1 MTTVYQRL
9 FYIFKNMD
17 SSYGYS
23 SNPSGY
29 LKAEINGRTIKLQ
42 AVVQNLCYEKEE
54 LSYSLYAVSCSGNH
68 HHQAK
73 LCELPLSKGKADVRQ
88 DITEVLEKNR
98 LNFSDIDVLAVI
110 SVSTSRFK
118 KKTMCPLVA
127 YPKGEVEWRAKFERI
142 LENGGTE
149 EFFEVQ
155 NRDKALAENES
166 DILSQDSSAAL
177 AENEPDILSQDS
189 SEAFAEN
196 ESDILS
202 QDSSEAFA
210 ENESAILSQDSSA
223 AFAENEPDI
232 LSQDSSAAFA
242 ENEPDILSQD
252 SSVAFAENEPDIL
265 SQDSSAAFSENE
277 SPIFRESEMAKDSF
291 TSQSDITDAA
301 SSSNIN
307 ELNAANT
314 QTVIDCD
321 DATACEYEA
330 KLIERA
336 LKHADEIG
344 VDEALE
350 DNTPILTPSQKSIA
364 HLVEE
369 KLYEIEN
376 ASEQNN
382 KKKIQSS
389 SEKIA
394 PQQNKDIDTAFPMK
408 DVWTK
413 IQQELWVKERES
425 EKEVTFDEDI
435 LQTVERN
442 YQELSS
448 FGLSMDVKTG
458 EINLDS
464 LKKDLDRCFE
474 SYNPFKGRI
483 KGIHWWKINS
493 PGYLNN
499 LLFKNN
505 IKTYL
510 LFNPKVLLANFKYR
524 HVLFGM
530 QMDKGI
536 NRFQLICGVPGVYSI
551 DDNPFSTAGT
561 WIQLDGIKP
570 KYGAFGYWLVLID
583 ARSGKIHKLK

>member
-23 SNPSGY
+23 SSPSGY
-29 LKAEINGRTIKLQ
+29 LRVEINGCTIKLQ

-68 HHQAK
+68 HQQAK
-73 LCELPLSKGKADVRQ
+73 LCELPLSKGKADLRQ
-88 DITEVLEKNR
+88 DITEVLEKCK
-98 LNFSDIDVLAVI
+98 LNFSDVDVLAVI
-110 SVSTSRFK
+110 SVSTSKFK

-127 YPKGEVEWRAKFERI
+127 YPKGEVEWRSKFERI

-155 NRDKALAENES
+155 NQDNAL
-166 DILSQDSSAAL
+166 
-177 AENEPDILSQDS
+177 
-189 SEAFAEN
+189 AEN

-210 ENESAILSQDSSA
+210 ENESDLLNQDSSEAFAESESDLLSQDSSEAFAENESDLLNQDNSEAFAENESGILSQDSSE
-223 AFAENEPDI
+223 AFAENESEI
-232 LSQDSSAAFA
+232 LSQDSLEAFA
-242 ENEPDILSQD
+242 ENVSQ
-252 SSVAFAENEPDIL
+252 
-265 SQDSSAAFSENE
+265 
-277 SPIFRESEMAKDSF
+277 IFRESEIAEDTF
-291 TSQSDITDAA
+291 ASQSDITVSA
-301 SSSNIN
+301 SSSIIN
-307 ELNAANT
+307 EPNAANMET
-314 QTVIDCD
+314 ISDCD

-330 KLIERA
+330 KLVERA

-344 VDEALE
+344 VDEASD
-350 DNTPILTPSQKSIA
+350 DNTPIMTPSHKSIA

-369 KLYEIEN
+369 KLHEIEN
-376 ASEQNN
+376 DLEQNN

-394 PQQNKDIDTAFPMK
+394 PQQSNDIDAAFAMK

-413 IQQELWVKERES
+413 IQQELWVKEREA

-464 LKKDLDRCFE
+464 LKEDLNRCFE

-499 LLFKNN
+499 LLFKNS

-536 NRFQLICGVPGVYSI
+536 NRFQLICGVPGVYNI
-551 DDNPFSTAGT
+551 DDNPFSTTGT

>member
-23 SNPSGY
+23 SSPSGY
-29 LKAEINGRTIKLQ
+29 LRVEINGCTIKLQ

-68 HHQAK
+68 HKQAK
-73 LCELPLSKGKADVRQ
+73 LCELPLSKGKADIRQ
-88 DITEVLEKNR
+88 DITEVLEKHK
-98 LNFSDIDVLAVI
+98 LNFSDINVLAVI
-110 SVSTSRFK
+110 SVSTSKFK
-118 KKTMCPLVA
+118 KKMMCPLVA
-127 YPKGEVEWRAKFERI
+127 YPKGEVEWRSKFERI

-149 EFFEVQ
+149 EYFEGQ
-155 NRDKALAENES
+155 NHDNALAENESDMLSQDSSETLAENES
-166 DILSQDSSAAL
+166 DILSQDGSETL
-177 AENEPDILSQDS
+177 ADNESDMLSQDSPETLADNKSDMLSQDS
-189 SEAFAEN
+189 SQAFAEK
-196 ESDILS
+196 ES
-202 QDSSEAFA
+202 Q
-210 ENESAILSQDSSA
+210 
-223 AFAENEPDI
+223 
-232 LSQDSSAAFA
+232 
-242 ENEPDILSQD
+242 
-252 SSVAFAENEPDIL
+252 
-265 SQDSSAAFSENE
+265 
-277 SPIFRESEMAKDSF
+277 IFRENEIAEDTF
-291 TSQSDITDAA
+291 ASQSDITEAA
-301 SSSNIN
+301 SSSIIN
-307 ELNAANT
+307 ELDATNME
-314 QTVIDCD
+314 TVSDCD

-330 KLIERA
+330 KLVERA

-344 VDEALE
+344 VDEASD
-350 DNTPILTPSQKSIA
+350 DNTPIFTPSQKSIA

-376 ASEQNN
+376 DSGQNN

-394 PQQNKDIDTAFPMK
+394 PQQSKDIDTAFPMK

-413 IQQELWVKERES
+413 IQQELWVKEREA

-442 YQELSS
+442 YQELST

-464 LKKDLDRCFE
+464 LKEDLDRCFE

-536 NRFQLICGVPGVYSI
+536 NRFQLICGVPGVYNI
-551 DDNPFSTAGT
+551 DDKPFSTAGT
-561 WIQLDGIKP
+561 WIQLEGIKP

>member
-29 LKAEINGRTIKLQ
+29 LRVEINGCTIKLQ

-68 HHQAK
+68 HKQAK
-73 LCELPLSKGKADVRQ
+73 LCELPLSKGKADIRQ
-88 DITEVLEKNR
+88 DITEVLEKHK
-98 LNFSDIDVLAVI
+98 LNFSDINVLAVI
-110 SVSTSRFK
+110 SVSTSKFK
-118 KKTMCPLVA
+118 RKTMCPLVA
-127 YPKGEVEWRAKFERI
+127 YPKGEVEWRSKFERI

-149 EFFEVQ
+149 EYFEDQ
-155 NRDKALAENES
+155 NHDNSLAENES
-166 DILSQDSSAAL
+166 NILSQDNSEAL
-177 AENEPDILSQDS
+177 AKNESDLLTQDS

-196 ESDILS
+196 ESDLLT

-210 ENESAILSQDSSA
+210 ENESDLLSQDSSQA
-223 AFAENEPDI
+223 LADSESDILSHDSSEAFAENESDL
-232 LSQDSSAAFA
+232 LSQDSS
-242 ENEPDILSQD
+242 Q
-252 SSVAFAENEPDIL
+252 V
-265 SQDSSAAFSENE
+265 FSENE
-277 SPIFRESEMAKDSF
+277 SQIFRKNEITEDTFA
-291 TSQSDITDAA
+291 SQSDITDAA

-314 QTVIDCD
+314 ETVIDCD

-442 YQELSS
+442 YQDLSS

-464 LKKDLDRCFE
+464 LKEDLDRCFE

-483 KGIHWWKINS
+483 KGIHCWKINS

-536 NRFQLICGVPGVYSI
+536 NRFQLICGVPGVYNI
-551 DDNPFSTAGT
+551 DDNPFSTAST
-561 WIQLDGIKP
+561 WIQLDGVKP

>member
-155 NRDKALAENES
+155 NRDKALAENEP
-166 DILSQDSSAAL
+166 DILSQDSSEAF

-210 ENESAILSQDSSA
+210 ENEPDILSQDSSA
-223 AFAENEPDI
+223 AFTENEPDI
-232 LSQDSSAAFA
+232 LSQDSSEAFA
-242 ENEPDILSQD
+242 ENESQ
-252 SSVAFAENEPDIL
+252 
-265 SQDSSAAFSENE
+265 
-277 SPIFRESEMAKDSF
+277 IFRESEMAKDSF

-314 QTVIDCD
+314 ETVIDCD